1 MATDKDTIRARIKGT
16 LDRLNMHGVIASVSD
31 VTIALHRIR
40 EEKVASAFRTL
51 FVDLSLEEIVTAQA
65 VLDEMFPKPVVRKEL
80 ESPDTFSFKATGPAL
95 SSTAPFPT
103 PQPPAP
109 VNKVPVPVK
118 KK

>member
-1 MATDKDTIRARIKGT
+1 MATDKETIRQRIKGT

-51 FVDLSLEEIVTAQA
+51 FIDLSLEEIVVAQS
-65 VLDEMFPKPVVRKEL
+65 VLDEMFPKPVRKEL
-80 ESPDTFSFKATGPAL
+80 DSPDTFSFKAAGPAL
-95 SSTAPFPT
+95 SSTAAFPA
-103 PQPPAP
+103 PPPPVP
-109 VNKVPVPVK
+109 VNKVPVQVK